1 MIISACGKISAVC
14 WRNKGEI
21 KIKKLLNTLYITEED
36 AYLSLDGENIVI
48 KLPDEQVFQM
58 PFSNIESV
66 FCFSYMGCSPALMG
80 KLCEYGIALNF
91 LSPQGRL
98 LGRLQGTARGNV
110 LLRTAQIKLFVSDDD
125 TINEKVLGLIRN
137 TVSAKI
143 ANSCSVLK
151 RSLRDYPEIDSDGAI
166 SSCIERLKG
175 SAESVFGMNDKLE
188 ILGTEGSAAK
198 AYFEV
203 FDRMLIRQREDFRMS
218 YRTKR
223 PPLDRINALL
233 SYLYTICTCD
243 YAAALESV
251 GLDSFVGYYHELR
264 PGRSSLACDLVEET
278 RCIIERM
285 VITVINLR
293 QIKAED
299 FEEQPGG
306 AVMLTKDG
314 KKKVLSLWQEKK
326 RSVIAHPF
334 LKQKIPLG
342 LLPFVQSSLLAK
354 YVRGELDEYPSF
366 LLK

>member
-1 MIISACGKISAVC
+1 M
-14 WRNKGEI
+14 
-21 KIKKLLNTLYITEED
+21 
-36 AYLSLDGENIVI
+36 
-48 KLPDEQVFQM
+48 PDDRVFRM
-58 PFSNIESV
+58 PFFNIESV

-80 KLCEYGIALNF
+80 KLCECGIALNF
-91 LSPQGRL
+91 ISPQGRL
-98 LGRLQGTARGNV
+98 LGRLQGTSRGNV
-110 LLRTAQIKLFVSDDD
+110 LLRTAQIKLFAADGGTD
-125 TINEKVLGLIRN
+125 EKVLGLIRN

-143 ANSCSVLK
+143 TNSCSVLK
-151 RSLRDYPEIDSDGAI
+151 RSLRDYPEIDSDGAV
-166 SSCIERLKG
+166 SGCLEHLKD
-175 SAESVFGMNDKLE
+175 SAEAVFEMSDKLE
-188 ILGTEGSAAK
+188 ILGTEGTAAK
-198 AYFEV
+198 VYFEV

-243 YAAALESV
+243 YAAALEGV

-264 PGRSSLACDLVEET
+264 PGRSSLACDLVEEE

-306 AVMLTKDG
+306 AVLLTKDG
-314 KKKVLSLWQEKK
+314 RKKVLSLWQEKK
-326 RSVIAHPF
+326 RSIIEHPY

-354 YVRGELDEYPSF
+354 FIRGEIDEYPSF

>member
-1 MIISACGKISAVC
+1 
-14 WRNKGEI
+14 
-21 KIKKLLNTLYITEED
+21 
-36 AYLSLDGENIVI
+36 
-48 KLPDEQVFQM
+48 M

-80 KLCEYGIALNF
+80 KLCECGIALNF
-91 LSPQGRL
+91 ISPQGRF
-98 LGRLQGTARGNV
+98 LGGLQGPSRGNV
-110 LLRTAQIKLFVSDDD
+110 LLRTAQIKLFAADGEPD
-125 TINEKVLGLIRN
+125 EKVLGLIRN

-143 ANSCSVLK
+143 TNSCSVLK
-151 RSLRDYPEIDSDGAI
+151 RSLRDYPEIDSDWAI
-166 SSCIERLKG
+166 SGCIERLKD
-175 SAESVFGMNDKLE
+175 SAESVFDMKDKLE

-203 FDRMLIRQREDFRMS
+203 FDRLLIRQREDFRMA

-264 PGRSSLACDLVEET
+264 PGRSSLACDLVEEA

-293 QIKAED
+293 QIKAGD

-306 AVMLTKDG
+306 AVLLTKDG

-326 RSVIAHPF
+326 RSVIEHPY

-354 YVRGELDEYPSF
+354 FIRGELDEYPSF